1 MTLRVVCYL
10 NQFYAGIGGEEK
22 ADAAP
27 GVSEKPLGPAAR
39 IATLLAAETAGEAQV
54 VGTVWCGDGTYGE
67 RTEEAR
73 EGCLALAE
81 GLKPDVLIAGPAW
94 NAGRY
99 GFACGDLCDA
109 AAKRGIRVLTAMA
122 PANPA
127 VALYAKTVRMVETGE
142 RARGEKDFVALTRVA
157 GKILR
162 GEVLGPAAEEGT
174 IPMGIR
180 RNVINEKS
188 GAERAVE
195 MLLNR
200 LAGRP
205 WRTEYEMPRFDRVP
219 PAAPLAD
226 LSRATIALVSSGGL
240 VPRGNPDR
248 IRVSSAE
255 SFGRYDLTGVDDL
268 TPEKWESIH
277 GGYDRVWAAVDPDV
291 IAPVDMLRELERE
304 GLIGRL
310 HPIFYTT
317 TGTGT
322 SVAFAESFGRAIG
335 EELRAAGVDAA
346 ILTST

>member
-1 MTLRVVCYL
+1 MTSRVVCYL
-10 NQFYAGIGGEEK
+10 NQFYAGIGGEER
-22 ADAAP
+22 ADSAP
-27 GVSEKPLGPAAR
+27 GFSPKPLGPAAR
-39 IATLLAAETAGEAQV
+39 IAALLASETDGGAEV

-73 EGCLALAE
+73 AGCLALVE
-81 GLKPDVLIAGPAW
+81 ELRPDLLIAGPAW

-127 VALYAKTVRMVETGE
+127 VALFARTVRMVETGE
-142 RARGEKDFVALTRVA
+142 RARGDRDLSPLVRVA
-157 GKILR
+157 RKILR
-162 GEVLGPAAEEGT
+162 GEPFGPAAEEGT
-174 IPMGIR
+174 LPMGIR
-180 RNVINEKS
+180 RNVLNERS

-195 MLLNR
+195 MLLDR

-205 WRTEYEMPRFDRVP
+205 WKTEYEMPRFDRIP

-226 LSRATIALVSSGGL
+226 LSGATIALVSSGGV

-255 SFGRYDLTGVDDL
+255 SFGRYDLTGVEDL
-268 TPEKWESIH
+268 TPEGWESVH
-277 GGYDRVWAAVDPDV
+277 GGYDRAYAAMDPDV
-291 IAPVDMLRELERE
+291 IVPVDLMRELERE
-304 GLIGRL
+304 GVIGRL

-322 SVAFAESFGRAIG
+322 SVAFAESFGRSIG